1 MKVAI
6 LTPRASAPVSRSII
20 DALKKRSVTVMKLN
34 PGRISLDISAEH
46 PDLVK
51 KYFSE
56 GEPRGGIIRGIGT
69 KKIKKIYHRL
79 GLLSLFEECGVY
91 LVNSRECL
99 ETATNKA
106 LTSYQ
111 LVKDGIPTPR
121 TILCE
126 GFKSA
131 IKAFKNLGEDVV
143 LKPLFG
149 SKGVGVMRLSDE
161 GLATNIFYNLDRM
174 DEIFYL
180 QEYQEH
186 GNEDIRAM
194 VLGDRVLSAMKRVSA
209 EGSKNVWKTNVF
221 IGATGIHVELSD
233 ELQEIALRAARAVK
247 GEFVGVDIMETSSGP
262 SIVEVNAVPGFTELQ
277 KTTTTDIA
285 QEFVDYFLERLKK

>member
-20 DALKKRSVTVMKLN
+20 DALKNRSVTVMKLN
-34 PGRISLDISAEH
+34 PGRVSLDLSGDQ
-46 PDLVK
+46 PDIVK
-51 KYFSE
+51 KYFTE

-79 GLLSLFEECGVY
+79 GLLKLFEECGVY

-99 ETATNKA
+99 EIATNKA
-106 LTSYQ
+106 LTSYK
-111 LVKDGIPTPR
+111 LIKSRLPTPR

-131 IKAFKNLGEDVV
+131 IEAFKMLGEDVI

-149 SKGVGVMRLSDE
+149 SKGVGVMRLFDE

-174 DEIFYL
+174 DEVFYL
-180 QEYQEH
+180 QEFQEH

-194 VLGDRVLSAMKRVSA
+194 VLGDEVLCAMKRVSA
-209 EGSKNVWKTNVF
+209 DGSKNVWKTNVF
-221 IGATGIHVELSD
+221 VGATGKHVDLNE
-233 ELQEIALRAARAVK
+233 ELQEIAVKAAHAVN
-247 GEFVGVDIMETSSGP
+247 GEFVGVDLMETPDGP
-262 SIVEVNAVPGFTELQ
+262 SIVEVNAVPGFNELQ
-277 KTTTTDIA
+277 KTTSINIA
-285 QEFVDYFLERLKK
+285 QEFVDYFLEYLKK